1 MNRAYILAA
10 LLISS
15 IIAAAQ
21 NGSDKPAVT
30 KEGLIKKWQNIFS
43 PKVDFSNDL
52 LFQPMVYIGPQQDA
66 ELSNFGN
73 KKLGTGLVTQ
83 RNYWLNRFFNDPI
96 IPLTDSFIPQKYYL
110 SKKGEASVLY
120 YKWKYRRYSLTMYE
134 SYNGLLLRIKND
146 SMTGFPRISGKQLS
160 GVLMSIFNIKNSS
173 RDSIFKAF
181 KLPVI
186 LTAGNVF
193 SNSGNKIQFIRKWQD
208 HIVGFVTEDD
218 ICILIFKSSE
228 LRAEAGFTF
237 DGYWLNNGL
246 FESDG
251 KTPVTN
257 KANEN

>member
-1 MNRAYILAA
+1 MNRVYILAV

-15 IIAAAQ
+15 IIAEAQ
-21 NGSDKPAVT
+21 NGSNKPVVT
-30 KEGLIKKWQNIFS
+30 KEGLVKKWQNIFS

-66 ELSNFGN
+66 ELSSFGN
-73 KKLGTGLVTQ
+73 KKLGSGLVNQ
-83 RNYWLNRFFNDPI
+83 RTFWLNRFFNDPI
-96 IPLTDSFIPQKYYL
+96 IPIADSFVPQKYYL

-120 YKWKYRRYSLTMYE
+120 YQWRYQHYSFTMYE

-146 SMTGFPRISGKQLS
+146 SFASFPRLSRKQLS
-160 GVLMSIFNIKNSS
+160 GVLLSILKIKNISM
-173 RDSIFKAF
+173 DSISNAF

-186 LTAGNVF
+186 LTDGNIF
-193 SNSGNKIQFIRKWQD
+193 SNSNNRIQLIRKWQD

-228 LRAEAGFTF
+228 MRSEAGFTF
-237 DGYWLNNGL
+237 DANWLNKEL

-251 KTPVTN
+251 KTRVN
-257 KANEN
+257 K